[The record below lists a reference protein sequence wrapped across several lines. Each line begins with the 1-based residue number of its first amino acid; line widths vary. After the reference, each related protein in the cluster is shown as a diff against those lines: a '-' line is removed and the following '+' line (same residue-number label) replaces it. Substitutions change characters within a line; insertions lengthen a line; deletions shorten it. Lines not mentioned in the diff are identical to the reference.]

1 MWVSDGKTAGKD
13 HAVLRCF
20 LHRSVVRTARGM
32 SAGAGRQKSPVFAA
46 LAIQLVIFIP
56 LWLLRPLAGELLG
69 YMPPLLWV
77 ALAGGLLAGIVTRG
91 FGFSAPWVIGQ
102 VGAPPLLVLALA
114 LDIPSWVFPL
124 VLLLLVL
131 LFWNVAGNRVPLF
144 LTNRLTYRAI
154 EEVLPDRPL
163 HFVDLG
169 SGLGGI
175 LRYLA
180 TRRPDARFSGLE
192 TAPLPFALSWLMGKF
207 SGSDNLEMRYRD
219 IFREDLSQ
227 YDVVYCFLSPVP
239 MPALFEKA
247 RAEMKPG
254 SLFISNSFTVPDHQ
268 PDEVVEVMDRR
279 RTKLLVWRM

>member
-1 MWVSDGKTAGKD
+1 LWVSDGKTTGKA

-20 LHRSVVRTARGM
+20 LHRPFVRTARGM
-32 SAGAGRQKSPVFAA
+32 SAGAGRQRSPVFAA

-91 FGFSAPWVIGQ
+91 FGFSVPWIIGQ
-102 VGAPPLLVLALA
+102 MLAPPLLVLALA
-114 LDIPSWVFPL
+114 LDIPNWVFPL

-154 EEVLPDRPL
+154 EEVLPDGPL
-163 HFVDLG
+163 HFADLG

-180 TRRPDARFSGLE
+180 KRRRDARFSGLE

-207 SGSDNLEMRYRD
+207 SGTDNLEMRYRD

-254 SLFISNSFTVPDHQ
+254 SLFVSNSFIVPDHQ